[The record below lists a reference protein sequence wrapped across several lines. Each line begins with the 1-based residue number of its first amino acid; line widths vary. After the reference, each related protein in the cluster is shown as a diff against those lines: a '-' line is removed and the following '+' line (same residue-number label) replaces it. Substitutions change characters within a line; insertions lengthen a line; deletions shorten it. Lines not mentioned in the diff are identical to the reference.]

1 MATPDRAS
9 DHGSGGLA
17 GFCWAEQ
24 LKSTGPWL
32 INKRQDR
39 ASKPEAG
46 TKHEPGIAAT
56 KSPNVGPPL
65 LKRSLHPVFGQQLL
79 IQVPERGLQGSAGL
93 TDNFVGKN
101 KRPTVPTQ
109 PRDHLERC
117 RLRLEF
123 IEPTEKFTSSR
134 RLECTCPRIRQLHKQ
149 SRRILQDLLR
159 GEWCDIGIRPCDGKF
174 EIQLVPLITTLPLD
188 ADPRC
193 GSRCFSLFHR

>member
-109 PRDHLERC
+109 PSHY
-117 RLRLEF
+117 LEF
-123 IEPTEKFTSSR
+123 GLF
-134 RLECTCPRIRQLHKQ
+134 RLAFVKLTKKVIA
-149 SRRILQDLLR
+149 S
-159 GEWCDIGIRPCDGKF
+159 
-174 EIQLVPLITTLPLD
+174 
-188 ADPRC
+188 
-193 GSRCFSLFHR
+193 